1 MGKGGIVAFLLRWF
15 VTAVALW
22 LAVELIPG
30 LSLEGPGW
38 SGLVVMALILGLVN
52 AFIRPVVSLIA
63 LPVTI
68 LTLGLF
74 TFVINAAMLWLAAW
88 ISAQLTPDS
97 RFVIDGAI
105 AALVGALFVS
115 VVSSV
120 LSSIAKG

>member
-105 AALVGALFVS
+105 AALVGALVVS

>member
-1 MGKGGIVAFLLRWF
+1 
-15 VTAVALW
+15 
-22 LAVELIPG
+22 
-30 LSLEGPGW
+30 
-38 SGLVVMALILGLVN
+38 
-52 AFIRPVVSLIA
+52 VVSLIA